1 MESRSALLARIDS
14 PEVSLRL
21 AAVKGMLWGAWH
33 RKLPALSALRGAT
46 RLTYR
51 AARWA
56 LVGR

>member
-1 MESRSALLARIDS
+1 MESRPAVLARIAS

-33 RKLPALSALRGAT
+33 RKLPAVPALRGAT

-56 LVGR
+56 MVGR